1 MCTAAQISLTM
12 CSLARSQVHH
22 CMENM
27 FLGDCK
33 QTDWWH
39 SISLMEE
46 KQGPANWK
54 KLGEVKCHKGCGI
67 LFIDKRHDPL
77 QKMCWQ
83 PTGQGDWVAQLPH
96 GFSLLQQHAPFAFSP
111 FLTSQPSQSLRFPMN
126 VSPVPCR
133 IGQQWRWNCELFELF
148 ESKEKFGLGAM
159 SRGAHIP
166 GFSPFYSNRLAAR
179 NLPSFNWI
187 HWLNPLLAK
196 YSSSIYFVLGLTST
210 LDGCPICNACD
221 DLLRIRIAVM
231 GIGILLWQETRCRLS
246 QGRGGGMQVVLQ
258 KCYRGQ
264 ASVTV

>member
-27 FLGDCK
+27 FLEDCK

-46 KQGPANWK
+46 KQGPANCK
-54 KLGEVKCHKGCGI
+54 KLGLIGEMSQRVWRPFYRQTTRSLAKDVLATNQPGRLEWHNCHMASVYCNNT
-67 LFIDKRHDPL
+67 R
-77 QKMCWQ
+77 
-83 PTGQGDWVAQLPH
+83 
-96 GFSLLQQHAPFAFSP
+96 LLP
-111 FLTSQPSQSLRFPMN
+111 FLTSQPSQGLRFPMN
-126 VSPVPCR
+126 VSVPCR
-133 IGQQWRWNCELFELF
+133 IGQQWRWNCEFFELF

-166 GFSPFYSNRLAAR
+166 GFSPFYSNCLAAR

-187 HWLNPLLAK
+187 HWLNSLLAK

-246 QGRGGGMQVVLQ
+246 QGRGGGMQAVLQ